1 MPPQP
6 PARNSIS
13 VRQQAG
19 TTITK
24 NRIFIAL
31 VVVSNTLGTVFL
43 GRGMTQMPDF
53 ALGVLPYIGRFLT
66 NPWIVSGIALLV
78 VWMIAQLS
86 MLTWA
91 DLSYVLPVTASYYI
105 LTAVVSRFFLDER
118 ISMTRWAG
126 IAVISFGVMLVS
138 HTPPRTHET
147 PERCLE

>member
-1 MPPQP
+1 MSTAVIPHLSEKT
-6 PARNSIS
+6 RI
-13 VRQQAG
+13 
-19 TTITK
+19 K

-31 VVVSNTLGTVFL
+31 VVISNTFGTVLL

-53 ALGVLPYIGRFLT
+53 APGGALIYIVRFLL
-66 NPWIVSGIALLV
+66 NPWIVCGIALLV
-78 VWMIAQLS
+78 VWMLAQLS

-105 LTAVVSRFFLDER
+105 LTAIVSRFFLAER
-118 ISMTRWAG
+118 ISLTRWVG

-147 PERCLE
+147 AKDERA